1 MLVLAARYTL
11 AILLMASWKTFSTAS
26 RLLTLLLGTEGHKL
40 KVALSK
46 VQNKKTVVLHTGHS
60 YILEVLDTVH

>member
-1 MLVLAARYTL
+1 MG
-11 AILLMASWKTFSTAS
+11 SWKTFSIAS
-26 RLLTLLLGTEGHKL
+26 RLLVLLLGTKGHKI

-60 YILEVLDTVH
+60 YILEVLDRILERLKVY